1 MFALFN
7 LYVIIVPYSILNL
20 RRKVN
25 IGDKG
30 FAINDKEF
38 IELIVCVNS
47 LVCYPVSI

>member
-7 LYVIIVPYSILNL
+7 LYVIMMPYSILNL

-30 FAINDKEF
+30 FAINDK
-38 IELIVCVNS
+38 S
-47 LVCYPVSI
+47 LLNLLFV